1 MKLETT
7 FLHSKIARRT
17 FWLFVVCAL
26 LPITVLA
33 VISLRNVTAQLR
45 EQNLRELHQVSR
57 EEAISIFGR
66 LSFLEANLRLVAL
79 GVGDAQGKTSQ
90 PFLGNENGS
99 YSELASRFGGLELVT
114 PNGNRRILY
123 GKKLP
128 SIEYAAAERK
138 FLRSGRSILSTS
150 DCGEADP
157 CILLSRVVS
166 ADDPERGILVGEISP
181 AYLWDTENSR
191 DPMVICILDPEGR
204 QLFCTGE
211 APKRFP
217 REATENFSG
226 QFQWQGNKHEYSASY
241 WNLPLQ
247 NSFFGKHWTIVS
259 SEANP
264 DVVAPLIRFR
274 TSFLLVLLLA
284 LWVVLL
290 LSLIQIRRHLYP
302 LSRLKEGT
310 RGISCGDFQTRI
322 EIKSGDEF
330 EELAGSF
337 NSMASRIERQLK
349 ALKVINEIDRAVLSA
364 WELPRIVATVCSRF
378 CQVLPHDLVSV
389 SMFESKGSPTVVT
402 HVFKP
407 GSDNLEYTAT
417 VDLTSEEM
425 VELTSRRQV
434 CVHDDSQKQGTYL
447 EPLRARG
454 MSHFLTIP
462 VVLEKGRS
470 AIFTLGHGTAAVWT
484 EEDVEEARHLTDQI
498 AVAFSNSQ
506 LMTDLEQLQW
516 GTLTALAHAID
527 AKSPWTLGHS
537 ERVTTFAVR
546 IAETMGLPPQEL
558 DIMRRGGLV
567 HDIGKIGVSAEIL
580 DKPGK
585 LTDEEMRQMRDH
597 VNIGLRILQ
606 PIPVLAE
613 SMSIVA
619 QHHEWVNG
627 GGYPNGLAGEE
638 ITLHAR
644 IFAVADCFDALISDR
659 PYRAGI
665 PIERVMQMIQ
675 EGAGKQFDPSVVKVF
690 RMIMMEERGL
700 GNSAETVVHL
710 AVVS

>member
-79 GVGDAQGKTSQ
+79 GVGGAPGKTSQ
-90 PFLGNENGS
+90 TFSGDANGP

-114 PNGNRRILY
+114 PNGIRRILY

-128 SIEYAAAERK
+128 SIDYTATEQR
-138 FLRSGRSILSTS
+138 FLHSGRSILSTKAC
-150 DCGEADP
+150 DELDP
-157 CILLSRVVS
+157 CILLSRIVS
-166 ADDPERGILVGEISP
+166 LDDPERGILVGEIRP

-191 DPMVICILDPEGR
+191 EPMSICVLDPEGW

-211 APKRFP
+211 PPKRFP
-217 REATENFSG
+217 REVTENFSG
-226 QFQWQGNKHEYSASY
+226 QFQWQGSEHEYSASY

-247 NSFFGKHWTIVS
+247 NSFFSKHWTIVS

-264 DVVAPLIRFR
+264 DIVAPLIRFR
-274 TSFLLVLLLA
+274 ASFLLVLLLA

-290 LSLIQIRRHLYP
+290 LSLIQIRRNLHP
-302 LSRLKEGT
+302 LSKLKEGT
-310 RGISCGDFQTRI
+310 RRISRGDFQTRV

-337 NSMASRIERQLK
+337 NSMAGRIERQLK

-364 WELPRIVATVCSRF
+364 WELPRIVETVCARLRE
-378 CQVLPHDLVSV
+378 VLPHALVSV
-389 SMFESKGSPTVVT
+389 SLFDAKGSPTVVT

-407 GSDNLEYTAT
+407 GSDSPEHTAT

-425 VELTSRRQV
+425 AELKSQRRV
-434 CVHDDSQKQGTYL
+434 YILADNRKQARHL

-454 MSHFLTIP
+454 MAHFLTVP
-462 VVLEKGRS
+462 VVLERGQS
-470 AIFTLGHGTAAVWT
+470 AIFTLGHGKAAVWT
-484 EEDVEEARHLTDQI
+484 EEDLEEARHLADQI

-506 LMTDLEQLQW
+506 LVTDLEQLQW
-516 GTLTALAHAID
+516 GILTALAHAID

-546 IAETMGLPPQEL
+546 IAQAMGLPPREL

-585 LTDEEMRQMRDH
+585 LTDEEMRKMRDH

-613 SMSIVA
+613 SMPIVA
-619 QHHEWVNG
+619 QHHEWLNG
-627 GGYPNGLAGEE
+627 DGYPNGLAGEE

-659 PYRAGI
+659 PYRAGM
-665 PIERVMQMIQ
+665 PIEGVIQMIQ
-675 EGAGKQFDPSVVKVF
+675 EGAGKQFDPNVVKVF
-690 RMIMMEERGL
+690 RTIVMEARSLEKGEEPT
-700 GNSAETVVHL
+700 GHL
-710 AVVS
+710 VGVS